1 MGVETATTLE
11 GLRTKLGQLEVAL
24 SAIVDALV
32 WIDGE
37 GRIQWCNAPFQRLVS
52 HQGREVLGARLVELL
67 PLEEEGRPLP
77 LKAHPVT
84 LALNGQPNAVGSF
97 EFRKADQ
104 RVVLEVFAA
113 RVQFNRYETSTVV
126 AIRDIT
132 ERRQAEEK
140 EQQLAAE
147 AAASA
152 AAERKRAAE
161 LATAYK
167 ELKSTQ
173 TMLVQ
178 AEKMAAIGQLA
189 SGVAHEVKNPLGI
202 ILQGVNYLEG
212 EITPERKEAAE
223 VLQMIKEA
231 VMRADKIVRDLLNFS
246 RQTPLEPKACDI
258 TQIIR
263 ASLGL
268 IERQLTLSNVRVT
281 EAFADGLPP
290 VVIDE
295 NQMKQVFINILL
307 NALQAMPQGGVLT
320 LRTSTRAP
328 ECLPQGLV
336 RRALETFRAGEAA
349 LLCEVDDTGVG
360 LPTDKLQRA
369 FDPFFTTKPAGEGTG
384 LGLAI
389 SRSIVEKHRGAIAM
403 ASEEGR
409 GTTVSIALPIADGG

>member
-1 MGVETATTLE
+1 MSVETAATLE

-32 WIDGE
+32 WIDEE
-37 GRIQWCNAPFQRLVS
+37 GRVQWCNAPFRRLVDQS
-52 HQGREVLGARLVELL
+52 EHEVLGAKLVEFL
-67 PLEEEGRPLP
+67 PLEEQGKPLP
-77 LKAHPVT
+77 LKAHPVH
-84 LALNGQPNAVGSF
+84 LALSGQPNAVGSF

-113 RVQFNRYETSTVV
+113 RVQFNRQEMSTVV

-140 EQQLAAE
+140 EKRLAAE
-147 AAASA
+147 AADA
-152 AAERKRAAE
+152 AAAARKRAAE
-161 LATAYK
+161 LDQAYT

-212 EITPERKEAAE
+212 EITPDRKEACE

-231 VMRADKIVRDLLNFS
+231 VMRSDKIVRDLLNFS
-246 RQTPLEPKACDI
+246 RQAPLEPKACDI
-258 TQIIR
+258 NQVIR

-268 IERQLTLSNVRVT
+268 VERQLTLNNVRVT
-281 EAFADGLPP
+281 EAFAEGLSP

-295 NQMKQVFINILL
+295 NQMTQVFINVLL
-307 NALQAMPQGGVLT
+307 NSLQAMPQVGELV

-328 ECLPQGLV
+328 ENLPQGIV
-336 RRALETFRAGEAA
+336 RRALEAFKAGEAA
-349 LLCEVDDTGVG
+349 LLCEVADTGAG
-360 LPTDKLQRA
+360 IPKDKLSKV
-369 FDPFFTTKPAGEGTG
+369 FDPFFTTKPAGQGTG

-389 SRSIVEKHRGAIAM
+389 TRSIVEKHRGAIAM
-403 ASEEGR
+403 ASDEGR
-409 GTTVSIALPIADGG
+409 GTTVSIALPLADGR